1 MRKVPK
7 LCGHTALWFNY
18 QFMNWKMMKYQ
29 LSIFAL
35 AAATVLTACGG
46 GVESASPAV
55 TPTSVGQGP
64 SSSATPYITSIASDV
79 QVASI
84 LTTGDDIAGYR
95 MGGIPDGLG
104 VYDNGDGTMTVLMNH
119 ELGSSVGVARA
130 HGGKGAYVS
139 EWVIDKTT
147 LQVKSGADLMKKVYA
162 YDTLTSTWV
171 EQLNVA
177 FARFCSAD
185 LPAVTALFNSA
196 TGNGSQARI
205 FLNGEENGATSR
217 GLAHVATG
225 ADKGKTYV
233 LPWAGPYTTLGAGWE
248 NLLTHPDSGD
258 KTIVMANADGGD
270 NGVYLYVG
278 TKQKTGNEVEK
289 AGLVGG
295 QAYRVS
301 VNAGAAETT
310 AADAGLGLSSN
321 ATTFSLVANTAAGA
335 AGTKFLRPED
345 GAWDTVNKNRY
356 YFVTTSQQ
364 DAAKDGNA
372 NSDIPAAQVGRTR
385 LWSMTFTDITRPHL
399 GGIIEMLLDGTET
412 VTVAGRIHGTQ
423 MFDNITVNTDG
434 TLILLED
441 VGNSKHNGKVWKYDP
456 VAKKLSLLA
465 QHDEVRFGDYAT
477 GVVGTFTK
485 DEESSGVIEITT
497 LLGRNDNRR
506 YYLIVSQ
513 NHALATGANATE
525 LVEGGQLMLMS
536 TAK

>member
-1 MRKVPK
+1 MR
-7 LCGHTALWFNY
+7 
-18 QFMNWKMMKYQ
+18 YQ

-35 AAATVLTACGG
+35 SAAAMLSACGG
-46 GVESASPAV
+46 GDSATVA
-55 TPTSVGQGP
+55 TPTSAGMGP
-64 SSSATPYITSIASDV
+64 SSSATPYLTPIANDV
-79 QVASI
+79 QLASI
-84 LTTGDDIAGYR
+84 LTTGDAVQGYL
-95 MGGIPDGLG
+95 MAGIPDGLG
-104 VYDNGDGTMTVLMNH
+104 AYDNGNGTITVLMNH
-119 ELGSSVGVARA
+119 ELGSAVGIARA
-130 HGGKGAYVS
+130 HGGKGAFVS

-147 LQVKSGADLMKKVYA
+147 LQVKSGADLMKKVYGF
-162 YDTLTSTWV
+162 DTVTSTWV

-185 LPAVTALFNSA
+185 LPAVTALFNAAS
-196 TGNGSQARI
+196 GNGTQARI
-205 FLNGEENGATSR
+205 FLTGEENGVASR
-217 GLAHVATG
+217 GLALVASG
-225 ADKGKTYV
+225 ADKGKTYI

-310 AADAGLGLSSN
+310 AADAGLGLTSN
-321 ATTFSLVANTAAGA
+321 ATTFSLVPNTAAGA

-356 YFVTTSQQ
+356 YFVTTNQQ

-385 LWSMTFTDITRPHL
+385 LWSMTFTDITRPQL
-399 GGIIEMLLDGTET
+399 GGIIEMMLDGTET
-412 VTVAGRIHGTQ
+412 VTVAGRVHGTQ
-423 MFDNITVNTDG
+423 MFDNITVNSDG

-441 VGNSKHNGKVWKYDP
+441 VGGSKHNGKVWKYDP

-465 QHDEVRFGDYAT
+465 QHDAVRFGDYAT
-477 GVVGTFTK
+477 NVVGTLTK
-485 DEESSGVIEITT
+485 DEESSGVIEVTS

>member
-1 MRKVPK
+1 LKRRKVNINFCHYLQEKSIMYLK
-7 LCGHTALWFNY
+7 LST
-18 QFMNWKMMKYQ
+18 
-29 LSIFAL
+29 L
-35 AAATVLTACGG
+35 ALTATLALVGCGG
-46 GVESASPAV
+46 GSSNAIVV
-55 TPTSVGQGP
+55 PTSLGQGP
-64 SSSATPYITSIASDV
+64 TSSATPYLTPIASDV
-79 QVASI
+79 QFASI
-84 LTTGDDIAGYR
+84 LTTGDAVGSYL

-104 VYDNGDGTMTVLMNH
+104 AYDNGDGTMTVLMNH
-119 ELGSSVGVARA
+119 ELGNTLGIARA

-147 LQVKSGADLMKKVYA
+147 LKVKSGADLMKKVYA
-162 YDTLTSTWV
+162 FDTLTSAWI

-196 TGNGSQARI
+196 TGKGSQARI

-217 GLAHVATG
+217 GLAIVASG
-225 ADKGKTYV
+225 ADKGKAYV

-248 NLLTHPDSGD
+248 NLLAHPDAGD

-278 TKQKTGNEVEK
+278 TKQTTGNEVEK

-321 ATTFSLVANTAAGA
+321 AATFSLVPNTAAGA

-385 LWSMTFTDITRPHL
+385 LWSMNFTDITRPQL
-399 GGIIEMLLDGTET
+399 GGIIEMVLDGTET
-412 VTVAGRIHGTQ
+412 VTVAGRVHGTQ

-434 TLILLED
+434 TLILQED
-441 VGNSKHNGKVWKYDP
+441 VGGSKHNGKIWKYDP
-456 VAKKLSLLA
+456 VAKKLTLLA
-465 QHDEVRFGDYAT
+465 QHDEVRFGDYVT
-477 GVVGTFTK
+477 SVVGTLTK
-485 DEESSGVIEITT
+485 DEESSGVIEVTS

-506 YYLIVSQ
+506 YYLTVTQ
-513 NHALATGANATE
+513 NHAAATGANAVE